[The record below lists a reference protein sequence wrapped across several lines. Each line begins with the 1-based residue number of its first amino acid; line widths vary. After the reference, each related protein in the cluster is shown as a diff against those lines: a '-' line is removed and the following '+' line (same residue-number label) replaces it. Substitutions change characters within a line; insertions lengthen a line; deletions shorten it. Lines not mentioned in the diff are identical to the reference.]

1 MFDTYTSLIMLIT
14 VVGVAWALFRNQD
27 TLHPLIFLMPVSAY
41 MYGVRP
47 LISDPVTLR
56 SYFTLSELSLVQGI
70 NAAGVAALGLGCI
83 VGSRGLR
90 RDSTR
95 MSLHAYTSDPR
106 WRRRLR
112 SMGLGLGIVAVLLYA
127 YGLFN
132 VGGFVEAYDSVKG
145 GGRAASGYLR
155 DFTLLSVPAVLLVFL
170 GTRSPI
176 SWKDRIYITLF
187 NTPLLLHGLLS
198 ARRGPTFIGIATL
211 GIGWYY
217 TRGKR
222 PSIFSLGVAGGAVGL
237 LLITLLTFRS
247 EIYLGS
253 SFLLGQGPGIEEV
266 ISQSVEKQSETSA
279 GSEFVYGTY
288 VLLQAHE
295 EGDHY
300 WGTRY
305 LTYVFVRPIPGFIW
319 PTKYQDVGMQSLLVN
334 AGTLGQNADPEADM
348 LREVPPGAAPGFVAD
363 LYVEFGYGAI
373 VAAFLFGWLYGVLWR
388 RALVRGGI
396 WGIVYATSLVL
407 SLYFVSQTVE
417 AILFRFL
424 VICVPTVFLWQY
436 QARRYA
442 PWAKMK
448 ATPTSVRLPSS

>member
-1 MFDTYTSLIMLIT
+1 M
-14 VVGVAWALFRNQD
+14 GA
-27 TLHPLIFLMPVSAY
+27 VSVS
-41 MYGVRP
+41 YGIRP
-47 LISDPVTLR
+47 LLSDTSMLH

-70 NAAGVAALGLGCI
+70 NAAGVAALGLGCL
-83 VGSRGLR
+83 VGSRALR
-90 RDSTR
+90 RDAAR
-95 MSLHAYTSDPR
+95 QSLHAYASDPQ
-106 WRRRLR
+106 WRRKLR
-112 SMGLGLGIVAVLLYA
+112 SMGLGLGTIAVLLYA
-127 YGLFN
+127 YGLSN

-155 DFTLLSVPAVLLVFL
+155 DFTLLAIPAILLIFL

-176 SWKDRIYITLF
+176 SWRDRLYIALF
-187 NTPLLLHGLLS
+187 NAPLLLHGLLS
-198 ARRGPTFIGIATL
+198 ARRGPTFMGIATL

-222 PSIFSLGVAGGAVGL
+222 PAILSLGVAGSAVGFL
-237 LLITLLTFRS
+237 LVMLLTFRG

-253 SFLLGQGPGIEEV
+253 SFLTGEGPSIEEV
-266 ISQSVEKQSETSA
+266 ISRSVEKQSETSA
-279 GSEFVYGTY
+279 GSEFVYGAY
-288 VLLQAHE
+288 ALLQAHE

-305 LTYVFVRPIPGFIW
+305 LTYVLVRPIPGFIW
-319 PTKYQDVGMQSLLVN
+319 PTKYQDIGMQSLLVN
-334 AGTLGQNADPEADM
+334 AGTLGQSAQPQADV

-373 VAAFLFGWLYGVLWR
+373 VAAFFFGWLYGMLWR
-388 RALVRGGI
+388 RALVQGGV
-396 WGIVYATSLVL
+396 WGVVYATSLVL

-424 VICVPTVFLWQY
+424 VICIPTVFLWQY

-442 PWAKMK
+442 PWAQMN
-448 ATPTSVRLPSS
+448 ATPNSIRLLSS